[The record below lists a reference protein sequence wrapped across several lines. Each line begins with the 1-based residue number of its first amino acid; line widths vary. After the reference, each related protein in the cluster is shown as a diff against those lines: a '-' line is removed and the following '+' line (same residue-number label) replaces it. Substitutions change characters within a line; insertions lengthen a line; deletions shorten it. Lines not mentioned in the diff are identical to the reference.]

1 MKKLTRL
8 SARLLAITL
17 AACTATAATA
27 DDAAPTAA
35 GNSIDSTTIDDYS
48 DTSSQ
53 RPSSLLSAPQ
63 YIQQKRAANYG
74 PRMYFQTEATF
85 LSRRYDRP
93 ETGFALFNTDS
104 ATTSFSTVVDDGT
117 VVVDSVAYDDDGNFE
132 NIQWFVDD
140 PTQTASLTPGHEL
153 ADQLTASPRLS
164 LGIVGANGWG
174 IQGRYWRM
182 ENSVGSNGPLIDFDT
197 YTNEND
203 TLAPDEMAAWYA
215 GQLSQTS
222 DFERFNTQ
230 TIDLEGSKDFSVY
243 AWRGLATLGARYA
256 DVNNVRNSTVD
267 GAIRTGT
274 PGYEGGTVGDLPD
287 QVVQDNMNN
296 TFHTADYD
304 FATLQSMNFHGAGPT
319 FSLTGIRPLTES
331 FSLFTSGRG
340 SVLFGDSRNFAQV
353 DGQMSSLFDDDS
365 NNRSNVINSTEE
377 LFIAE
382 LQLGGQWSRPVRF
395 INGHFFA
402 RGAFEYQFW
411 RNSTARAYADLNQDS
426 LSDFSNIHTIINDD
440 IQSGIGTT
448 EGDGYAYGLDPNFD
462 LIGFSLSTGFVW

>member
-1 MKKLTRL
+1 MKKATRL

-17 AACTATAATA
+17 AACAATAATA
-27 DDAAPTAA
+27 DDAAQPAV
-35 GNSIDSTTIDDYS
+35 GNSIEPTTIADYS
-48 DTSSQ
+48 DTASQ
-53 RPSSLLSAPQ
+53 PPSSLLSAPQ
-63 YIQQKRAANYG
+63 YIQQQRAANYG

-85 LSRRYDRP
+85 LSRKYDRP
-93 ETGFALFNTDS
+93 QTGFSLFNTDS
-104 ATTSFSTVVDDGT
+104 ATTINDDGDNT
-117 VVVDSVAYDDDGNFE
+117 VAYDDDGNFE
-132 NIQWFVDD
+132 NIQWYVDD
-140 PTQTASLTPGHEL
+140 TTQTASLTPGHEL

-164 LGIVGANGWG
+164 LGIVGASGWG

-203 TLAPDEMAAWYA
+203 TVSPDEMAAWYA

-222 DFERFNTQ
+222 DFEQFNVQ
-230 TIDLEGSKDFSVY
+230 TIDLEGSKDFSVF

-267 GAIRTGT
+267 GAIRTGA
-274 PGYEGGTVGDLPD
+274 PGYVGGTQGDGTVND
-287 QVVQDNMNN
+287 DMNN
-296 TFHTADYD
+296 TYHTADYD

-340 SVLFGDSRNFAQV
+340 SVLFGDSRNFARV

-365 NNRSNVINSTEE
+365 NVDSDVINSTEE

-411 RNSTARAYADLNQDS
+411 RNSTSRAYADLNQNS
-426 LSDFSNIHTIINDD
+426 LNDFGNIHTIINND

-448 EGDGYAYGLDPNFD
+448 EGDGYAYGLEPDFD

>member
-1 MKKLTRL
+1 MKKATRL

-27 DDAAPTAA
+27 DDAAQPVT
-35 GNSIDSTTIDDYS
+35 GNAIAPTTIADYS
-48 DTSSQ
+48 DTATQ
-53 RPSSLLSAPQ
+53 TPSSLLSAPQ
-63 YIQQKRAANYG
+63 YIQQQRAANYG

-93 ETGFALFNTDS
+93 ETGFELFNTDS
-104 ATTSFSTVVDDGT
+104 ATTSFPTVEDDT
-117 VVVDSVAYDDDGNFE
+117 VVVVDSVAYDDDGNFE
-132 NIQWFVDD
+132 NVQWYVDNT
-140 PTQTASLTPGHEL
+140 TQTASLTPGHEL

-164 LGIVGANGWG
+164 LGIVGASGWG

-197 YTNEND
+197 YTNGND
-203 TLAPDEMAAWYA
+203 TISPDEMAAWYA

-222 DFERFNTQ
+222 DFERFNVQ
-230 TIDLEGSKDFSVY
+230 TIDLEGSKDFSFY
-243 AWRGLATLGARYA
+243 AWRGLATFGARYA
-256 DVNNVRNSTVD
+256 DLNNVRHSTVD
-267 GAIRTGT
+267 GAIRTGA
-274 PGYEGGTVGDLPD
+274 PGIEGDLYPSLPLITND
-287 QVVQDNMNN
+287 DMND
-296 TFHTADYD
+296 TYHTADYD
-304 FATLQSMNFHGAGPT
+304 FATLQSMNFHGVGPT

-340 SVLFGDSRNFAQV
+340 AVLFGDSRNFARV

-365 NNRSNVINSTEE
+365 NVDSDVINSTEE

-411 RNSTARAYADLNQDS
+411 RNSTERAYADLNQNS
-426 LSDFSNIHTIINDD
+426 LDDFSNIHTIINDD

-448 EGDGYAYGLDPNFD
+448 EGDGYAYGLEPDFD

>member
-1 MKKLTRL
+1 MKKATRL

-17 AACTATAATA
+17 AACAATAATA
-27 DDAAPTAA
+27 DDAAQAVT
-35 GNSIDSTTIDDYS
+35 GNSIEPTTIADYS
-48 DTSSQ
+48 DTASQ
-53 RPSSLLSAPQ
+53 PPASLLSAPQ
-63 YIQQKRAANYG
+63 YIQQQRAANYG

-85 LSRRYDRP
+85 LSRKYDQP
-93 ETGFALFNTDS
+93 ETEFRLFNTDEID
-104 ATTSFSTVVDDGT
+104 VD
-117 VVVDSVAYDDDGNFE
+117 VAYDVDGNFE
-132 NIQWFVDD
+132 SVDWD
-140 PTQTASLTPGHEL
+140 VDSTDQTAFLSPGHEL

-164 LGIVGANGWG
+164 LGIVGASGWG

-182 ENSVGSNGPLIDFDT
+182 ENSVGNAGSLIDFDT

-203 TLAPDEMAAWYA
+203 DVAQDELDAWYR

-222 DFERFNTQ
+222 DFERFNVQ

-243 AWRGLATLGARYA
+243 AWRGLATFGARYA
-256 DVNNVRNSTVD
+256 DVNNVRHTTVD

-274 PGYEGGTVGDLPD
+274 PGYDPGNGNDVM
-287 QVVQDNMNN
+287 QD
-296 TFHTADYD
+296 TYHTADYD

-340 SVLFGDSRNFAQV
+340 SVLFGDSRNFARA
-353 DGQMSSLFDDDS
+353 DGQMSSLFDDEEEGDS
-365 NNRSNVINSTEE
+365 EVINSTEE

-411 RNSTARAYADLNQDS
+411 RNSTRRAYAVIDGDELD
-426 LSDFSNIHTIINDD
+426 DFNSTHTIINND
-440 IQSGIGTT
+440 IESGIGTT
-448 EGDGYAYGLDPNFD
+448 QGNGIAYGLEPDFD

>member
-1 MKKLTRL
+1 MKKATRL

-17 AACTATAATA
+17 AACAATAATA
-27 DDAAPTAA
+27 DDAAPTAI
-35 GNSIDSTTIDDYS
+35 GNSIEPTTIAGYS
-48 DTSSQ
+48 DTASQ
-53 RPSSLLSAPQ
+53 PPSSLLSAPQ
-63 YIQQKRAANYG
+63 YIQQQRAANYG

-85 LSRRYDRP
+85 LSRKYDRP
-93 ETGFALFNTDS
+93 ETGFELFNTDS
-104 ATTSFSTVVDDGT
+104 ATTINDDGDNT
-117 VVVDSVAYDDDGNFE
+117 VAYDDDGNFE
-132 NIQWFVDD
+132 NIQWYVDD
-140 PTQTASLTPGHEL
+140 TTQTASLTPGHEL

-164 LGIVGANGWG
+164 LGIVGASGWG

-197 YTNEND
+197 YTNENG
-203 TLAPDEMAAWYA
+203 TISPDEMAAWYA

-222 DFERFNTQ
+222 DFERFNVQ

-243 AWRGLATLGARYA
+243 AWRGLATFGARYA
-256 DVNNVRNSTVD
+256 DVNNVRHSTVD
-267 GAIRTGT
+267 GAIRTGA
-274 PGYEGGTVGDLPD
+274 PGYNPENGNDVM
-287 QVVQDNMNN
+287 QD

-304 FATLQSMNFHGAGPT
+304 FTTLQSMNFHGAGPT

-340 SVLFGDSRNFAQV
+340 SVLFGDSRNFARV
-353 DGQMSSLFDDDS
+353 DGQMSSLFDDEEERDS
-365 NNRSNVINSTEE
+365 DVINSTDE

-382 LQLGGQWSRPVRF
+382 FQLGGQWSRPVRF

-411 RNSTARAYADLNQDS
+411 RNSTARAYAEIDEDDLD
-426 LSDFSNIHTIINDD
+426 DFNSTHTIINND
-440 IQSGIGTT
+440 IESGIGTT
-448 EGDGYAYGLDPNFD
+448 QGRGYVYGLEPDFD